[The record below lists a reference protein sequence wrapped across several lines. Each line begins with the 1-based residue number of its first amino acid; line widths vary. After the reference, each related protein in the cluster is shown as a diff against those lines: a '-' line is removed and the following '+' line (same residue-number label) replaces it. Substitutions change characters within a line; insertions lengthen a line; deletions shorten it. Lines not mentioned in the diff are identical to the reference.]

1 MPKYIAIL
9 GSTGSVGIQALD
21 VVRENPGNYR
31 VTLLSAFSSHRQLAK
46 QALEFRP
53 DAVVIGE
60 KDLHEDLTKLLDGA
74 GIRIFSGTEPMGDL
88 LYELNI
94 DLVLNAIVGYAGFEP
109 TICTIM
115 AGKDLALANKESL
128 VVGGQLVTSLA
139 KEKNVTILP
148 VDSEHS
154 AIFQCLQGED
164 RKDLERVLLTASG
177 GPFSGHSKE
186 ELQKVTINEALN
198 HPTWNMGDKI
208 TIDSATLMNKGLEVI
223 EAKWLFGLEPEQ
235 LEVVVHPQ
243 SIIHS
248 MVEFIDGSIIA
259 QLSNPDMKLPIIYA
273 LAYPGRKKGAIPRV
287 DFSTLPPLTFHK
299 PDMEKFR
306 NLALAFEALEKGGNA
321 PCILNAANEIAV
333 KAFLSKRIGFMAIPE
348 IVEQSLF
355 RVSYINDP
363 DFECYVSTDKEA
375 RITAEEIVKD
385 WEIQV

>member
-60 KDLHEDLTKLLDGA
+60 KDLHEDLKKLLDGA

-348 IVEQSLF
+348 IVEQSLL

>member
-1 MPKYIAIL
+1 MPKNIAIL
-9 GSTGSVGIQALD
+9 GSTGSVGLQALE

-31 VTLLSAFSSHRQLAK
+31 VTLLSAFSSYGQLAK

-53 DAVVIGE
+53 EAVVIGD
-60 KDLHEDLTKLLDGA
+60 KGHHDDLVKWLSGSNIRVYS
-74 GIRIFSGTEPMGDL
+74 GIEPMGGL
-88 LYELNI
+88 LGELNI

-109 TICTIM
+109 TICTIR

-139 KEKNVTILP
+139 KEKNVTIIP

-154 AIFQCLQGED
+154 AIFQCLQGEEK
-164 RKDLERVLLTASG
+164 KDLERVLLTASG

-186 ELQKVTINEALN
+186 ELEKVTIKEALN

-223 EAKWLFGLEPEQ
+223 EAKWLFDLEPGQ

-273 LAYPGRKKGAIPRV
+273 LAYPGRKRGTIPRV

-306 NLALAFEALEKGGNA
+306 NLALAFEALVKGGNA

-333 KAFLSKRIGFMAIPE
+333 KAFLSKRIGFPAIPE
-348 IVEQSLF
+348 IVEQSLLK
-355 RVSYINDP
+355 VSYIVDP
-363 DFECYVSTDKEA
+363 DFEGYVNTDTEA
-375 RITAEEIVKD
+375 RMIAEEIVKD
-385 WEIQV
+385 WEI